1 MAITLGAHGEEYD
14 SLFSSRQQYVM
25 KNKKLTK
32 TNGGGGNFIAYHQ
45 RKGAATKRVVAFL
58 IAKGGVKLF
67 DSMTRDQI

>member
-32 TNGGGGNFIAYHQ
+32 TNGGGAILLPTTNERGQLQ
-45 RKGAATKRVVAFL
+45 RG
-58 IAKGGVKLF
+58 
-67 DSMTRDQI
+67 